1 MLKDDAEFVID
12 SNFSSNIKPASIK
25 LRPITE
31 EEKQKIKVLNLTND
45 NIKETISLEEGPNL
59 IIFSAENTEQRK
71 GWTISYETESENIFY
86 PTTFEVKTCPENY
99 VSSSSKNLEPGE
111 SLSLENDRLLEAIL
125 IEANTAGE
133 IILSMTR

>member
-1 MLKDDAEFVID
+1 MR
-12 SNFSSNIKPASIK
+12 SI
-25 LRPITE
+25 TA

-45 NIKETISLEEGPNL
+45 NIKETISIEKGPNL

-71 GWTISYETESENIFY
+71 GWTISYEAESGNIFC

-99 VSSSSKNLEPGE
+99 VSSSSKALEPE
-111 SLSLENDRLLEAIL
+111 EILRLENDRLLEAIL
-125 IEANTAGE
+125 IGANTEGE